1 VRFGLFVPPFGELSE
16 PGLLAETAAQ
26 AESAGW
32 DGFFL
37 WDHVLYREPASF
49 VSDPWICLAA
59 IATATRRLRLGTMV
73 TPLARRRPW
82 IVARQLAA
90 LDRLSQGRMVL
101 GVGLGLDDAGRE
113 LSAFGEELDARRRA
127 AMLDEA
133 IDLLRA
139 LLSGEEVRHRGAHYL
154 ADQVRFLPTP
164 VQSPIPMWSAA
175 VWPRRRPLDRASRLE
190 GVFVINLETP
200 ADLVAVVEILGSAG
214 RRPGFE
220 IVVEGWPGVDWR
232 PWQSAGA
239 TWWLTRFNQ
248 FTTSAAQLRSM
259 IDEGPPRDEAT
270 GSLGGAVT

>member
-16 PGLLAETAAQ
+16 PELLVDMAVRAEK
-26 AESAGW
+26 AGW

-59 IATATRRLRLGTMV
+59 IATATTRLRLGTLV

-90 LDRLSQGRMVL
+90 LDRLSNGRMVL

-113 LSAFGEELDARRRA
+113 LSAFGEELDDHRRA

-139 LLSGEEVRHRGAHYL
+139 LLSGEQVLHRGYHYV

-164 VQSPIPMWSAA
+164 IQSPIPMWGAA
-175 VWPRRRPLDRASRLE
+175 VWPRRRPLARASRLD
-190 GVFVINLETP
+190 GAFVINLDTP
-200 ADLVAVVEILGSAG
+200 GDLTAVVEILGSAS

-220 IVVEGWPGVDWR
+220 IVVEGWPDVDWR

-239 TWWLTRFNQ
+239 TWWLTRFCQ
-248 FTTSAAQLRSM
+248 FSTSAVQLRSV
-259 IDEGPPRDEAT
+259 IDDGPPRDGST
-270 GSLGGAVT
+270 GPQDGAAR